1 MMYLHKN
8 KNRTNKQTMG
18 EVEIR
23 EIRPDDNRE
32 VARLIR
38 RVLEE
43 MGVPKVGTA
52 YADKALEDMYT
63 EYDVP
68 GATYFVVEEKGQI
81 IGGSGIAKLQDFQ
94 GPVCELQKMYFL
106 DRARGRGI
114 GSKMIGICMDR
125 AREYGFEQ
133 CYLETMPDMESAQIL
148 YKRNGFEP
156 ITAPMGNTGHFSCPV
171 WMLKQL

>member
-8 KNRTNKQTMG
+8 KNRTIKQTMG

-52 YADKALEDMYT
+52 YADKALEDMYA

-106 DRARGRGI
+106 ERARGRGI

-133 CYLETMPDMESAQIL
+133 CYLETMPNMESAQIL